1 MTEAIVIT
9 VDGPSGAGKGTLC
22 QLLAKHFGFGL
33 LDSGALYRLTAL
45 AALQAGADL
54 DSEDALAMVAANLAI
69 EFVVV
74 DGGVRTEL
82 AGVDVS
88 RAIREE
94 RVGMTASK
102 VAAYPKVRAA
112 LLDRQRAFAKGPGL
126 VADGRDM
133 GTVVFP
139 SAPVKIFL
147 TASAKARA
155 ERRVAQLQAAGVTDI
170 DYQKIFDDIV
180 VRDKQDTE
188 RASAPLKPAEDA
200 VHIDSTTLTIEQ
212 VLKEAIT
219 LAQVKVKTRGDHSCA
234 Q

>member
-1 MTEAIVIT
+1 MTGAIVIT

-22 QLLAKHFGFGL
+22 QLLAKHFGFEL

-45 AALQAGADL
+45 AALQAGTDL
-54 DSEDALAMVAANLAI
+54 EDEHALSVVASKLAI
-69 EFVVV
+69 EFVVAEQ
-74 DGGVRTEL
+74 GVRTEL
-82 AGVDVS
+82 EGRDVS

-112 LLDRQRAFAKGPGL
+112 LLDRQRAFAKLPGL

-139 SAPVKIFL
+139 DAPVKIFL

-155 ERRVAQLQAAGVTDI
+155 ERRVAQLQAAGVGDI

-180 VRDKQDTE
+180 ARDKQDTE

-200 VHIDSTTLTIEQ
+200 VQVDSTSMTIEQ
-212 VLKEAIT
+212 VLQTAINLVEAKGGR
-219 LAQVKVKTRGDHSCA
+219 ACG
-234 Q
+234 

>member
-1 MTEAIVIT
+1 MTEALVIT

-45 AALQAGADL
+45 AALQANTDL
-54 DSEDALAMVAANLAI
+54 DSEDALASVAANLAI

-82 AGVDVS
+82 AGDDVS

-94 RVGMTASK
+94 RVGMAASK

-112 LLDRQRAFAKGPGL
+112 LLDRQRVFAKAPGL

-139 SAPVKIFL
+139 NAPVKIFL

-155 ERRVAQLQAAGVTDI
+155 ERRVTQLQAAGATDI
-170 DYQKIFDDIV
+170 NYQKIFDDIV
-180 VRDKQDTE
+180 ARDKQDTE

-200 VHIDSTTLTIEQ
+200 VHIDSTDLTIEQ
-212 VLKEAIT
+212 VLQKAIS
-219 LAQVKVKTRGDHSCA
+219 LAQVEAEVRGGRSCA